1 MSRYSV
7 LLKLVGAMPFQL
19 VSTAMIIGIIVFFHR
34 QRSNR
39 TTTTMRII
47 IRRHRH
53 HHRRHRRR
61 LLSWESLRATLILP

>member
-1 MSRYSV
+1 
-7 LLKLVGAMPFQL
+7 MPFQL
-19 VSTAMIIGIIVFFHR
+19 VTTAMIIGIIVFFHR

-47 IRRHRH
+47 IRCHRHRH
-53 HHRRHRRR
+53 RHRRRRRHRRR